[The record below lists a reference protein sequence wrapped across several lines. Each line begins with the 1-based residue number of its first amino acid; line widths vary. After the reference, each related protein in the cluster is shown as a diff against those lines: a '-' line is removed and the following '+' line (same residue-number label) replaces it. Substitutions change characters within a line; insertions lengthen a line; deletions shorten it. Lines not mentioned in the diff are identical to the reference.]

1 MPDILLLTQCSL
13 VIRAGVLRAPPA
25 SQTKPD
31 CFTASLI
38 PCVAMPW
45 QSLPCGDWPVLQ
57 GQASECSGGLLI
69 CLPREQ
75 AAAYCKDI
83 ERLEGFQSWIIGI
96 VEKGDR
102 TARIIEKPRVI
113 EVPNKDKEDELW

>member
-1 MPDILLLTQCSL
+1 
-13 VIRAGVLRAPPA
+13 
-25 SQTKPD
+25 
-31 CFTASLI
+31 
-38 PCVAMPW
+38 MPW